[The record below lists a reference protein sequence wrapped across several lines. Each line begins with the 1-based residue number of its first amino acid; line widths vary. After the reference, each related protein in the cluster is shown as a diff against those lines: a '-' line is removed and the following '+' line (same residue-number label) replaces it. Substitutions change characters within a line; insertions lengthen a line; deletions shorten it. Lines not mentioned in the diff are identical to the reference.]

1 MRALTPEGH
10 RGYQK
15 WHRELD
21 ANLVDAVDN
30 AKSLRDFQR
39 RINELYRNPEIVK
52 IFGKIKI
59 VL

>member
-15 WHRELD
+15 WHRKLD
-21 ANLVDAVDN
+21 SKLVDAVDN
-30 AKSLRDFQR
+30 ATSLKDFQK
-39 RINELYRNPEIVK
+39 RINALYRDSEIVE